1 MSVLCYHAVEPGWE
15 APMSMEPA
23 AFAQHLDWLLRH
35 RSVVPVDEALEGLP
49 RSGRLPRRR
58 VVLTFDDGF
67 ASVHEHA
74 FPLLARHR
82 VPATVF
88 LVAKTLDGS
97 DAAVD
102 WVDHPPAHPLRTL
115 DIAQV
120 QEMQDSGI
128 RFESHSLAHAD
139 LTSLGYDACV
149 EDLRRGREVLESV
162 LRRPVRLL
170 AYPRGRH
177 DADVRAAARRAGYTH
192 AFALPERREEAG
204 PYAIPRVGVYH
215 RNGTASL
222 RLKLSAAYQPLR
234 THPAREALRDRVRT
248 LTGSGA

>member
-1 MSVLCYHAVEPGWE
+1 MSVLCYHAVEPCWD
-15 APMSMEPA
+15 APMSLEPDC
-23 AFAQHLDWLLRH
+23 FTSHLDWLLRH
-35 RSVVPVDEALEGLP
+35 RTVVPVDEALERLP
-49 RSGRLPRRR
+49 RSGRLRRRR

-97 DAAVD
+97 GAAVD
-102 WVDHPPAHPLRTL
+102 WVDHPPAHALRTL
-115 DIAQV
+115 DEAQIH
-120 QEMQDSGI
+120 EMQDAGV
-128 RFESHSLAHAD
+128 RFESHSHAHAD
-139 LTSLGYDACV
+139 LTTLGYDACV
-149 EDLRRGREVLESV
+149 ADLRHGREVLESV

-192 AFALPERREEAG
+192 AFALPEGREQAG

-215 RNGTASL
+215 GNGTGSL
-222 RLKLSAAYQPLR
+222 RVKLTGAYQPLR
-234 THPAREALRDRVRT
+234 THPAGRALRDRVR
-248 LTGSGA
+248 GVAG